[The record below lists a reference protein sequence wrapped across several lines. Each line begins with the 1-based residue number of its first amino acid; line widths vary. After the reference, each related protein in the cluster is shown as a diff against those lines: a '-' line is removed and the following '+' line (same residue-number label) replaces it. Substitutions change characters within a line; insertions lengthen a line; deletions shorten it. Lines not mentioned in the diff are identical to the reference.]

1 MKRIILLFLVLFAMG
16 VSAQTWNTGEFQ
28 RMGEKTILKMRRI
41 FNIPKRVKLYATAY
55 IYVCDLTTKKKSVP
69 TDSIASLTVSDWL
82 RKVYD
87 CRHKVYVYDDQL
99 RYFLVDNL
107 ANRDEG
113 GDERNSYLGT
123 KDDRAIAETLQA
135 NRFDCVVEAGKRQ
148 DKDAKQLVLICV
160 KRDGMYRAVIK
171 GEKTTLKLVTKDD
184 LLIEP

>member
-1 MKRIILLFLVLFAMG
+1 MKRIILLLLVLFATR

-28 RMGEKTILKMRRI
+28 RMGEKTILKMRSI

-99 RYFLVDNL
+99 QYFLVDNL
-107 ANRDEG
+107 ANRDEEG
-113 GDERNSYLGT
+113 CKNESYLGT
-123 KDDRAIAETLQA
+123 KDDHAIAEMLQA

-160 KRDGMYRAVIK
+160 KRDGMYRAVVK

>member
-41 FNIPKRVKLYATAY
+41 FNIPTQVKLYATAY
-55 IYVCDLTTKKKSVP
+55 LYVCNLKTLKPATP
-69 TDSIASLTVSDWL
+69 TDSIASYTVSDWL

-113 GDERNSYLGT
+113 GDERKSYLGT
-123 KDDRAIAETLQA
+123 KDDRAIAEMLQA
-135 NRFDCVVEAGKRQ
+135 NRFDCVVEVDKRQ

>member
-1 MKRIILLFLVLFAMG
+1 MLLVLFVTR

-28 RMGEKTILKMRRI
+28 QMGEKTILKMRRI
-41 FNIPKRVKLYATAY
+41 FNIPTQVKLYATAY

-87 CRHKVYVYDDQL
+87 CRHKVYVYDDQ
-99 RYFLVDNL
+99 
-107 ANRDEG
+107 
-113 GDERNSYLGT
+113 GDERKSYLGT

-135 NRFDCVVEAGKRQ
+135 NRFDCVIEADRCQ
-148 DKDAKQLVLICV
+148 NKDARQLVLICV
-160 KRDGMYRAVIK
+160 KRDGMYRAVVK